1 MRRESDSQK
10 HANDR
15 GAVIVI
21 VAVVM
26 IVLLGIAALAV
37 DIGYVA
43 VTKNEL
49 QNIADAAALAGAG
62 ELSRQ
67 YPDDPA
73 NQELFV
79 ADRAQ
84 VLAIVQDVAG
94 KNRAANLAISIA
106 SGDVVIG
113 RWDSDAGTIP
123 AENLTRANAVRV
135 TARRDEN
142 LNSAVNTFFARVI
155 GIDTVPVTA
164 DATAALT
171 GQSSAVPGEVQL
183 PIGISVKWFEDR
195 EGSYCGEI
203 IKFSPSTDPDACAGW
218 NTFDDYPA
226 NDNKVRNILNDMAG
240 NPNPVIIDDTAFNYI
255 NGDLSSNTFEKLM
268 TDFQLHG
275 YDVDING
282 ERIDSSDPLA
292 DSRRIPLLDSNGVQ
306 LRYPPC
312 SGAGG
317 CNGDLRY
324 KHAWDTTVV
333 VYDSDD
339 CTPNGSIPVKGFVQ
353 VQVIDVG
360 QPSNKTV
367 AARINCDYVD
377 PEPSRGGGGEFGRLG
392 SIPGL
397 VE

>member
-1 MRRESDSQK
+1 MRHEPAVVKSSK
-10 HANDR
+10 DR

-21 VAVVM
+21 VAVAM
-26 IVLLGIAALAV
+26 IVLLGVAALAV

-67 YPDDPA
+67 HTLDPD
-73 NQELFV
+73 NQENFV

-84 VLAIVQDVAG
+84 ILAIVQDIAG

-113 RWDSDAGTIP
+113 RWNSAAGAIP
-123 AENLTRANAVRV
+123 EENLARANAVRV
-135 TARRDEN
+135 MARRDES

-171 GQSSAVPGEVQL
+171 GQSTAEPGEVEL

-218 NTFDDYPA
+218 NSFDDYPA
-226 NDNKVRNILNDMAG
+226 NDNKVRTILDDMAG
-240 NPNPVIIDDTAFNYI
+240 NPNPVIIDDSAFNFI
-255 NGDLSSNTFEKLM
+255 NGDLSSNTFERLM
-268 TDFQLHG
+268 TDFQIHG
-275 YDVDING
+275 YDIDSNG
-282 ERIDSSDPLA
+282 DRIDSSDPLA
-292 DSRRIPLLDSNGVQ
+292 DSKRIPLLDADGVQ
-306 LRYPPC
+306 MRYPPC
-312 SGAGG
+312 SGASG
-317 CNGDLRY
+317 CIGELRY

-339 CTPNGSIPVKGFVQ
+339 CTPNGSIPIKGFVQ

-367 AARINCDYVD
+367 AARIDCDYVD
-377 PEPSRGGGGEFGRLG
+377 TEASRGGGGEFGLLG

>member
-1 MRRESDSQK
+1 MRRGSVVDRS
-10 HANDR
+10 ATDR

-21 VAVVM
+21 VAIVM
-26 IVLLGIAALAV
+26 IVLLGVAALAV

-67 YPDDPA
+67 HTLDPD
-73 NQELFV
+73 NQENFV

-84 VLAIVQDVAG
+84 ILAIVQDVAG
-94 KNRAANLAISIA
+94 KNRAANLAISVA

-113 RWDSDAGTIP
+113 RWDSNAGAIP
-123 AENLTRANAVRV
+123 SENLIGANAVRV
-135 TARRDEN
+135 MARRDESQ
-142 LNSAVNTFFARVI
+142 NSAVGTFFARVI
-155 GIDTVPVTA
+155 GIGTVPVTA

-171 GQSSAVPGEVQL
+171 GQSSAAPGEVQL
-183 PIGISVKWFEDR
+183 PIGISVGWFNSH
-195 EGSYCGEI
+195 EGEYCGEI

-226 NDNKVRNILNDMAG
+226 NDSKVRTILSDMTG
-240 NPNPVIIDDTAFNYI
+240 NPNPVLINDTVFNYI
-255 NGDLSSNTFEKLM
+255 NGDLSSNTFENLM
-268 TDFQLHG
+268 IDFQIHG
-275 YDVDING
+275 YDVDSNG
-282 ERIDSSDPLA
+282 DRIDPGDPLA
-292 DSRRIPLLDSNGVQ
+292 DSKRIPLFDVSGVQ
-306 LRYPPC
+306 MRYPPC
-312 SGAGG
+312 SGASG
-317 CNGDLRY
+317 CSGELRY

-339 CTPNGSIPVKGFVQ
+339 CTPNGAIPVEGFVQ
-353 VQVIDVG
+353 VQIIDVG
-360 QPSNKTV
+360 QPSNKIV
-367 AARINCDYVD
+367 AARIDCDYVD
-377 PEPSRGGGGEFGRLG
+377 TEANRGGGGNFGLLG